1 MGRKPKAL
9 YTTLIGRLEERIYY
23 LHKNRSMF
31 LLIPGCI
38 SEDTWKIGKKPTVIE
53 EESFY

>member
-1 MGRKPKAL
+1 
-9 YTTLIGRLEERIYY
+9 
-23 LHKNRSMF
+23 MF